1 MKEAHLDTLLT
12 LLVVSRTGS
21 FAAAARELDTTRARI
36 SRQIAA
42 TERQLNIRLCH
53 RSTRQVVLTDAAQA
67 LVRDLERPLAEVSA
81 ALAAL
86 SEGEGELQGLVR
98 LSVSHAFG
106 RRYIAPLVARFM
118 AQHPR
123 VRIQLH
129 LRDSIE
135 SLVGQAI
142 DLAIRIGELPQSEMI
157 ARSLG
162 DIQVALV
169 GAPGLLQGG
178 EPHSLA
184 DLPRFPAIAY
194 RPLTLRE
201 PRTWHFR
208 VQGQQQVYKLV
219 DYQIEVDSLE
229 GAADL
234 ARAGIGLAM
243 LPLHLVEGD
252 LASGRLRRVLPGY
265 SCLGPPIHLC
275 YARRDLVPAR
285 VRALIDFLLAE
296 LGGRLL

>member
-1 MKEAHLDTLLT
+1 MNEKHLDTLLT

-36 SRQIAA
+36 SRQIAD
-42 TERQLNIRLCH
+42 TEQQLNIRLCH

-118 AQHPR
+118 SEHPR

-142 DLAIRIGELPQSEMI
+142 DLAIRIGDLPQAEMI
-157 ARSLG
+157 ARPLG
-162 DIQVALV
+162 DIQVVLV
-169 GAPGLLQGG
+169 AAPAVLAAG

-184 DLPRFPAIAY
+184 DLPGFPCIAY

-201 PRTWHFR
+201 PRTWNFR
-208 VQGQQQVYKLV
+208 VYGQQQVYKLS

-234 ARAGIGLAM
+234 ARAGMGLAM

-252 LASGRLRRVLPGY
+252 LAAGRLRQLLPNHD
-265 SCLGPPIHLC
+265 CLGPPIHLC
-275 YARRDLVPAR
+275 YARRDLMPRR
-285 VRALIDFLLAE
+285 VRALIDFMLAE
-296 LGGRLL
+296 LGGRAL